1 MIEYIRT
8 AYKIP
13 AARPFAMRYAQGFFI
28 YTTLWLISAMI
39 PMPKRF
45 ILWILAL
52 SIDLITTILIGRNHV
67 QLAPNIFYLPERMGT
82 LIVP

>member
-52 SIDLITTILIGRNHV
+52 SIDLNNHNFNWQKACAIGTKYF
-67 QLAPNIFYLPERMGT
+67 LLT
-82 LIVP
+82 